1 MSFLVSACVIIYRI
15 KMLIKNLNLPN
26 FQFGQ
31 RRVSFLHPL
40 NLRALALLSVLLVLS
55 MLVLEA
61 TLAIALLL
69 SPSDVR
75 IVLVISLFL
84 PVPCLVQLSF
94 VYNNVVNKITDV
106 VDNFLSQ
113 ISQIRTF
120 LIKLI
125 CSSLSFE

>member
-1 MSFLVSACVIIYRI
+1 
-15 KMLIKNLNLPN
+15 MLIKNLNLPN

-55 MLVLEA
+55 TLVLEA

-84 PVPCLVQLSF
+84 PVLCLVQLSF
-94 VYNNVVNKITDV
+94 VYNNVVNKMDM
-106 VDNFLSQ
+106 VDNFLLS

>member
-1 MSFLVSACVIIYRI
+1 
-15 KMLIKNLNLPN
+15 MLIKNLNLPN

-55 MLVLEA
+55 TLVLEA

-94 VYNNVVNKITDV
+94 VYNNVVNKITDM
-106 VDNFLSQ
+106 VDNFFIANISNTYLSD
-113 ISQIRTF
+113 
-120 LIKLI
+120 
-125 CSSLSFE
+125 